1 MTWTRETL
9 RAEIIKL
16 LEGHTTGEVKVTE
29 SSHLVADLS
38 IDSLGVMEIV
48 ADMEDKFDLTIPDEV
63 LREVDTVADVVKT
76 IELRLKNEGRLSG

>member
-9 RAEIIKL
+9 RAEIIQL
-16 LEGHTTGEVKVTE
+16 LEGHTSGEVKVTE

-48 ADMEDKFDLTIPDEV
+48 ADMEDKFNLSIPDEM
-63 LREVDTVADVVKT
+63 LREVDTVADVVNA
-76 IELRLKNEGRLSG
+76 IELKLKNEGRLSG

>member
-9 RAEIIKL
+9 RAEILRL
-16 LEGHTTGEVKVTE
+16 LEAHMAGDVKVTE

-48 ADMEDKFDLTIPDEV
+48 ADIEDKFKLSLPDDM
-63 LREVDTVADVVKT
+63 LRQVDTVADVMNA
-76 IELRLKNEGRLSG
+76 IELKLKNEGRLSE

>member
-9 RAEIIKL
+9 RAEILRL
-16 LEGHTTGEVKVTE
+16 LEGHMAADVKVTE

-48 ADMEDKFDLTIPDEV
+48 ADIEDKFKLSLPDDM
-63 LREVDTVADVVKT
+63 LRQVDTVADVMNA
-76 IELRLKNEGRLSG
+76 IELRLKNEGRLSE